1 MKKYKRFYKNKTVIV
16 TGHTGF
22 KGSWLCLVLWLFGA
36 KIIGISSYNL
46 GIKSNYKILKIG
58 SKINK
63 EFKIDINNFNKLKN
77 IFIKTKPD
85 IIFHLAAQS
94 LVSKSV
100 VNPLETFNTNIIGTI
115 NVLESLRYIKKKCS
129 AVIVTSDKCYLN
141 KEIIRGYNENDI
153 LGGIDPYS
161 ASKACA
167 EINFKSYFNTYFK
180 KNKLI
185 SVATARAGNV
195 IGGGD
200 FSSNRILPDII
211 KSLINKKT
219 LKIRNPKSTRPWQH
233 VLEPLRGYM
242 DLSIN
247 LYNNSENS
255 GESFNFGPNKKENFT
270 VMNVVNFIRKI
281 TPALKI
287 RIDRSA
293 PSFKESGLLKL
304 DCKKAKNSLG
314 WYPYLSTK
322 QSIDFTMEW
331 YLAYLSKINIKEIT
345 LKQIVRYFEQKNHK

>member
-1 MKKYKRFYKNKTVIV
+1 MEKYKHFFKNKTVIV

-46 GIKSNYKILKIG
+46 GSKSNYKILKIG

-63 EFKIDINNFNKLKN
+63 EFKIDINNFKKLKQ
-77 IFIKTKPD
+77 IFIKIKPD
-85 IIFHLAAQS
+85 IVFHLAAQS

-100 VNPLETFNTNIIGTI
+100 INPLETFNTNILGTI
-115 NVLESLRYIKKKCS
+115 NLLESLRYLKKKCS

-141 KEIIRGYNENDI
+141 RELTRGYNENDI

-167 EINFKSYFNTYFK
+167 EINFKSYFYSYFK
-180 KNKLI
+180 DNKLI
-185 SVATARAGNV
+185 SLATARAGNV

-200 FSSNRILPDII
+200 FSHNRILPDII
-211 KSLINKKT
+211 RSLINKKV

-247 LYNNSENS
+247 LYHHLENS

-270 VMNVVNFIRKI
+270 VIEVVNFIKKI
-281 TPALKI
+281 IPTLKI
-287 RIDRSA
+287 RIDKNNSF
-293 PSFKESGLLKL
+293 FKESGLLKL
-304 DCKKAKNSLG
+304 NCNKAKNSLG
-314 WYPYLSTK
+314 WYPYLNTK
-322 QSIDFTMEW
+322 QSIDLTMDW
-331 YLAYLSKINIKEIT
+331 YLAYISKNNINELT
-345 LKQIVRYFEQKNHK
+345 LKQIIRYFE

>member
-1 MKKYKRFYKNKTVIV
+1 MEKYKRFFKNKTVIV

-46 GIKSNYKILKIG
+46 GTKSNYKILKIG

-63 EFKIDINNFNKLKN
+63 EFKVDINNYKKLKR

-85 IIFHLAAQS
+85 VVFHLAAQS

-100 VNPLETFNTNIIGTI
+100 INPLETFNTNILGTI
-115 NVLESLRYIKKKCS
+115 NLLDTLRYLKKKCS
-129 AVIVTSDKCYLN
+129 VVIVTSDKCYLN
-141 KEIIRGYNENDI
+141 RELTRGYNENDI

-167 EINFKSYFNTYFK
+167 EINFKSYFNSYFK
-180 KNKLI
+180 DNKLI
-185 SVATARAGNV
+185 SLATARAGNV

-200 FSSNRILPDII
+200 FSHNRILPDII
-211 KSLINKKT
+211 RSLINKKV

-247 LYNNSENS
+247 LYHHLENS

-270 VMNVVNFIRKI
+270 VIDVVNFIKKI
-281 TPALKI
+281 IPTLKI
-287 RIDRSA
+287 RIDKNRSL
-293 PSFKESGLLKL
+293 FKESKLLKL
-304 DCKKAKNSLG
+304 NCNKAKNSLG
-314 WYPYLSTK
+314 WYPYLNTK
-322 QSIDFTMEW
+322 QSIDLTMDW
-331 YLAYLSKINIKEIT
+331 YLAYISKNNINELT
-345 LKQIVRYFEQKNHK
+345 LRQIIRYFE

>member
-1 MKKYKRFYKNKTVIV
+1 MEKYKRFFKNKTVIV

-46 GIKSNYKILKIG
+46 GSKSNYKILKIG

-63 EFKIDINNFNKLKN
+63 EFKIDINNFKKLKQ

-85 IIFHLAAQS
+85 IVFHLAAQS

-100 VNPLETFNTNIIGTI
+100 INPLETFNTNILGTI
-115 NVLESLRYIKKKCS
+115 NLLESLRYLKKKCS

-141 KEIIRGYNENDI
+141 RELTRGYNENDI

-167 EINFKSYFNTYFK
+167 EINFQSYFNSYFK
-180 KNKLI
+180 DNKLI
-185 SVATARAGNV
+185 SLATARAGNV

-200 FSSNRILPDII
+200 FSHNRILPDII
-211 KSLINKKT
+211 RSLINKKV

-247 LYNNSENS
+247 LYHHLENS

-270 VMNVVNFIRKI
+270 VIDVVNFIKKI
-281 TPALKI
+281 IPTLKI
-287 RIDRSA
+287 RIDKNNSF
-293 PSFKESGLLKL
+293 FKESGLLKL
-304 DCKKAKNSLG
+304 NCNKAKNSLG
-314 WYPYLSTK
+314 WYPYLNTK
-322 QSIDFTMEW
+322 QSIDLTMDW
-331 YLAYLSKINIKEIT
+331 YLAYISKNNINELT
-345 LKQIVRYFEQKNHK
+345 LKQIIRYFE